1 MLKEVLLPK
10 TMKNYLQAMS
20 KKRDSQGSIM
30 SAWNGIHGHDRGYVY
45 DEWFGLDPVMWRGV
59 VPAPVPDSQQSSL
72 LQQDS
77 SLSFPYM
84 GDGSTGLVSSS
95 ITPSGCSSSVTA
107 ADILPTGDFSTV
119 ADGFSSSDYTS

>member
-10 TMKNYLQAMS
+10 TMKITY
-20 KKRDSQGSIM
+20 KPCRKRGIPRGQLCRCV
-30 SAWNGIHGHDRGYVY
+30 WNGIRGHDGGYVY
-45 DEWFGLDPVMWRGV
+45 DGLDPVMWRRV
-59 VPAPVPDSQQSSL
+59 VPAPVPESQQSSL

-95 ITPSGCSSSVTA
+95 ITPSGCSSSITA

-119 ADGFSSSDYTS
+119 ADGLSSSDYT

>member
-1 MLKEVLLPK
+1 
-10 TMKNYLQAMS
+10 MS
-20 KKRDSQGSIM
+20 PYR
-30 SAWNGIHGHDRGYVY
+30 AVRTHDGGYVY
-45 DEWFGLDPVMWRGV
+45 DGLDPVMWRRV
-59 VPAPVPDSQQSSL
+59 VPSPVPESQQSSL

-107 ADILPTGDFSTV
+107 ADLLSTGDFSTV
-119 ADGFSSSDYTS
+119 ADGLSSPDYT